1 MSGLDL
7 SFMRKEAERSEKN
20 KEVETAVAESAREV
34 LREEKKTKKMAKKKH
49 K

>member
-1 MSGLDL
+1 
-7 SFMRKEAERSEKN
+7 MRKEAERFEKN
-20 KEVETAVAESAREV
+20 KEIEKAVADSAREL